1 MCASI
6 VELPLGWLQLLRER
20 AETLQGRP
28 ARWSHSAFL
37 LRILAPFY
45 RPATRLSRLQ
55 CDPAAMRMTASSETL
70 FTTIMCVVA
79 AMGEH
84 DQLVIRLRRDAAE
97 AVAEAEDARAAMQ
110 KNERQRSHD
119 AAMQRAREADL
130 QMQARGACQP
140 ASQLRRAPSGPARLG
155 GGASRGARRALRGTQ
170 GVLSDPGSSAD
181 AAAASASSTCGN
193 FHTAAPPA
201 ECRPAGVCLFVCMFV
216 CLRVCFLPQTQQLT
230 EQLASKESAIRKL
243 TESAGAKEDRV
254 RRPAA
259 PPASALAGD
268 WVRLATTSAPGL
280 GSPRCRIC
288 AGTGSPRRPI

>member
-1 MCASI
+1 
-6 VELPLGWLQLLRER
+6 
-20 AETLQGRP
+20 
-28 ARWSHSAFL
+28 
-37 LRILAPFY
+37 
-45 RPATRLSRLQ
+45 
-55 CDPAAMRMTASSETL
+55 MRMSASSETL
-70 FTTIMCVVA
+70 FTTIMTRMMYRPLPQPKTTNSHNGSDHSTRLRAMARSASQRSQGHALALRESLDMCVVA

-201 ECRPAGVCLFVCMFV
+201 ECRPARVCLYVCMFV
-216 CLRVCFLPQTQQLT
+216 CLCICFLPQTQQLT